1 MKECCWCLG
10 EYNPVVLG
18 HDQNGKALM
27 TAHCSDLC
35 DMADTV
41 ERVGKWNR
49 PKWRRLLTSIWTQD
63 YEHVFMEALAK
74 GDIPKKGSRQGARI
88 LQVS

>member
-1 MKECCWCLG
+1 
-10 EYNPVVLG
+10 
-18 HDQNGKALM
+18 
-27 TAHCSDLC
+27 
-35 DMADTV
+35 MADTV

-49 PKWRRLLTSIWTQD
+49 PKRRRLLTSIWTQD
-63 YEHVFMEALAK
+63 YVHVFMEALAK